1 MVVVTTRTLTA
12 LNEVTMS
19 RHAPFGRV
27 ILLVLD
33 GLRPDAIPR
42 FGLHHI
48 AALSRRGASTMLART
63 VSPSV
68 TAAAMASL
76 LTGAPPAV
84 HGVATN
90 RFHLPRPRGPVD
102 PLPRTLARAG
112 YSSSIFISAV
122 PFGFHGLAQRIS
134 AHLGFTATSIG
145 GRSADDVLGRAIP
158 TLQEQRRGLVML
170 HWADADRAGH
180 AHGWMSEP
188 YADAT
193 RVLDGSVGSLL
204 AMPDVVDDPSTLL
217 IALADHGG
225 GGMRSHEHDGDHPL
239 DHTIP
244 IMLSGARI
252 RSGDLGAG
260 HSILDLP
267 PTICWALGIAR
278 PESHAGRALSH
289 AFADPR
295 VSPELAPAE
304 AA

>member
-1 MVVVTTRTLTA
+1 
-12 LNEVTMS
+12 MS
-19 RHAPFGRV
+19 RPAPCGRV

-33 GLRPDAIPR
+33 GLRPDAVPR

-48 AALSRRGASTMLART
+48 AGLARRGAATMLART

-76 LTGAPPAV
+76 LTGAPPTV
-84 HGVATN
+84 HGVASN

-112 YSSSIFISAV
+112 YASSIFISAV
-122 PFGFHGLAQRIS
+122 PFGFNGLAQRIS
-134 AHLGFTATSIG
+134 SHLGFTATSIG

-158 TLQEQRRGLVML
+158 TLQEQRRGLVMM

-180 AHGWMSEP
+180 AEGWMSEP
-188 YADAT
+188 YADAA
-193 RVLDGSVGSLL
+193 RVLDGAVGSLM
-204 AMPDVVDDPSTLL
+204 AMPEVADDPSTLV

-225 GGMRSHEHDGDHPL
+225 GGARSHEHDGAHPL

-244 IMLSGARI
+244 IILAGPAI
-252 RSGDLGAG
+252 RPGDLGSG

-267 PTICWALGIAR
+267 PTICWALGVPR
-278 PESHAGRALSH
+278 PGSHAGSALAH
-289 AFADPR
+289 AFRERATGPALDT
-295 VSPELAPAE
+295 AE